1 MLLGG
6 LGAILLG
13 NLLPGEGTIR
23 SGKGTVG
30 AGQDF

>member
-1 MLLGG
+1 MLLGA
-6 LGAILLG
+6 LGTILLG

-23 SGKGTVG
+23 SSKGTFG